1 MTHFTIGPM
10 IKLGFNHLTKK
21 QENLKMQSLKL
32 AHLIQEPTT
41 QLSITKG
48 KSIFLVDTEELDIQD
63 RLTMIYMH

>member
-1 MTHFTIGPM
+1 M